1 MSQPQVN
8 PPVKDNFNRANE
20 TPVSDGG
27 LWTTGGTINNPA
39 SGVNLVSNALERPS
53 AGTSTFARAGSYF
66 NGYTITAGNIC
77 AAQITITQMSAASS
91 TGQGGELDLQLF
103 DPSTRNGYQLVIQD
117 QNWAG
122 TGNPTILLEKSAAG
136 TLSTLGS
143 LTSSPAPP
151 QTGDT
156 YLIEIVGGN
165 VNGWLLRSGAWTQLF
180 GIADSTYRLAFKGGI
195 EMAGLSETTVMIA
208 DNFSIG
214 QVLFDTARTHFRA

>member
-39 SGVNLVSNALERPS
+39 SGVNLVSNALQRPS
-53 AGTSTFARAGSYF
+53 AGGAFGRAGSYF
-66 NGYTITAGNIC
+66 NAYTTTAGNIC
-77 AAQITITQMSAASS
+77 AVQITITQMSAASS

-103 DPSTRNGYQLVIQD
+103 DPSTRNGYELAVTD

-122 TGNPTILLEKSAAG
+122 TGNATIVLYRSAAG
-136 TLSTLGS
+136 TLTSIGS

-151 QTGDT
+151 QSGDV
-156 YLIEIVGGN
+156 YQLEIVGGN
-165 VNGWLLRSGAWTQLF
+165 VNAWLLRSGAWTQLF
-180 GIADSTYRLAFKGGI
+180 GVADSTYRLAFKGGL
-195 EMAGLSETTVMIA
+195 EMAGFSETTVMIA